1 MRTLTANSCAACTAI
16 VVAMAG
22 STCRRLTRSEDT
34 PFTRAASTYS
44 RVRSDCAR
52 PRKIRYTGALSST
65 PSTVMIAQGCTP
77 TAPTNAS
84 RMTIDGQR
92 EQQFGEPAE
101 PALHPAAVLGG
112 RQRERD
118 ADAEGDDDGE
128 QRRAHRDPAARR
140 DAGQQVAPELVGA
153 EPVAA
158 RRAGQGVHRVLLVDR
173 VRLPQR
179 APSARRAAAGRARR
193 RTARR
198 RRRAVRAGGGL
209 GRGARRGAPGRGAH
223 AVRTFGSR
231 AASDEVEHQVR
242 DDHDDRGDDD
252 DALHGREVAV
262 ADRVRRGLAEARAA
276 RRAAR

>member
-1 MRTLTANSCAACTAI
+1 MSTPIANSCAACTAI

-22 STCRRLTRSEDT
+22 STCRRLTWSEDT

-44 RVRSDCAR
+44 RVRSDCAW

-65 PSTVMIAQGCTP
+65 PSTVMIAHGCTP
-77 TAPTNAS
+77 TAPTKAS

-92 EQQFGEPAE
+92 EQQFGEPAG

-112 RQRERD
+112 GQRQRD

-140 DAGQQVAPELVGA
+140 DAGQHVAAEFVGA

-158 RRAGQGVHRVLLVDR
+158 RRAGQGVRRVLVVDR

-179 APSARRAAAGRARR
+179 RR
-193 RTARR
+193 
-198 RRRAVRAGGGL
+198 
-209 GRGARRGAPGRGAH
+209 
-223 AVRTFGSR
+223 
-231 AASDEVEHQVR
+231 
-242 DDHDDRGDDD
+242 
-252 DALHGREVAV
+252 
-262 ADRVRRGLAEARAA
+262 
-276 RRAAR
+276 